1 MNTTKSNLP
10 AILTVALADIV
21 IAFVAYMAVYEQA
34 KFDEETNYQL
44 HH

>member
-10 AILTVALADIV
+10 AILTVALAAIV
-21 IAFVAYMAVYEQA
+21 IAFVAYKAWHELP
-34 KFDEETNYQL
+34 KFGDRTNYQL